1 MRCAPSSE
9 SATSGT
15 GRFFQVMLAPPAE
28 CRKRIT
34 IDSAGGI
41 ESRQGHGK
49 NGAALGTVMA
59 SQLTQMPA
67 HDAMRS
73 AEAEPDALT
82 DRLGG
87 VERLEHLIGF
97 SNTATIVG
105 KQDLRLILVLL
116 NCDHQAT

>member
-9 SATSGT
+9 SAASVT
-15 GRFFQVMLAPPAE
+15 GRFFQVMLALPAE
-28 CRKRIT
+28 CRKRIN

-87 VERLEHLIGF
+87 VERLLNTYRCSDPCTHLWQ
-97 SNTATIVG
+97 T
-105 KQDLRLILVLL
+105 DRRL
-116 NCDHQAT
+116 

>member
-9 SATSGT
+9 SAASVT
-15 GRFFQVMLAPPAE
+15 GRFFQVMLALPAE
-28 CRKRIT
+28 CRKRIN

-87 VERLEHLIGF
+87 VEGLEYLFGV
-97 SNTATIVG
+97 STTRTIAG
-105 KQDLRLILVLL
+105 EKEL
-116 NCDHQAT
+116 

>member
-1 MRCAPSSE
+1 MRPEQAE
-9 SATSGT
+9 RGEGSGAVLP
-15 GRFFQVMLAPPAE
+15 GHGSPPRRMQE
-28 CRKRIT
+28 EDN

-87 VERLEHLIGF
+87 VERLLNTYRCSDPCTHLWQ
-97 SNTATIVG
+97 T
-105 KQDLRLILVLL
+105 DRRL
-116 NCDHQAT
+116 